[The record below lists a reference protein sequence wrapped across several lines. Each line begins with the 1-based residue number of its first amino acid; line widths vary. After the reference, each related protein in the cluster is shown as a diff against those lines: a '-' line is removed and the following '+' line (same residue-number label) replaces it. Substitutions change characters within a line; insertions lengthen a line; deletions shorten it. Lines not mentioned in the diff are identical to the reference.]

1 MTALETHEELVARML
16 ARVPSE
22 PHIKTKD
29 IDGIV
34 EYMKSLQCGKIMVMA
49 GAGIST
55 SAGIPDFR
63 SPGTGLYDNLA
74 KLNLPYPQ
82 AIFEVGYLVDHP
94 EAFYTLARE
103 LAPGRFRPT
112 VTHAFIKL
120 LADKGL
126 LSVCYTQNIDHLE
139 AICGVP
145 TELIIE
151 AHGSF
156 ATQRCVKCKQ
166 PFPDDAFAAHLRAG
180 TIPRCELP
188 ASSITG
194 SPELGPVD
202 KPEAPVDGLCHG
214 VVKPDIV
221 FFGEPLPKAFF
232 DGFPHTLDADLM
244 LIMGTSLKVHPFA
257 SLAEMG
263 VCPRVLINR
272 DPAGDIGTQAD
283 DVVLL
288 TSCDDAVRQIA
299 RGMGWE
305 AELDAVWEKTAL
317 PSEAWATDTAPE
329 GEDTHLQSELDRIVA
344 NVGKV
349 VGIKKPT
356 DHVDELVAGLSKL
369 DVEEPAG
376 IKTEES
382 MAGEVQEPD
391 AGVRPSEPKD
401 EHSEAATGTTIL

>member
-22 PHIKTKD
+22 PYIKTKD

-34 EYMKSLQCGKIMVMA
+34 QYMKSPQCKKILVMA

-74 KLNLPYPQ
+74 RLNLPYPQ
-82 AIFEVGYLVDHP
+82 AVFELGYLIDHP

-112 VTHAFIKL
+112 MTHSFIKL

-126 LSVCYTQNIDHLE
+126 LNVCYTQQIDCLE
-139 AICGVP
+139 RRAGVP
-145 TELIIE
+145 PELIIE

-156 ATQRCVKCKQ
+156 ATQGCIKCKQ

-180 TIPRCELP
+180 TIPRCSLP
-188 ASSITG
+188 ANLTG

-202 KPEAPVDGLCHG
+202 KRDAPEDGLCHG
-214 VVKPDIV
+214 LIKPDIV
-221 FFGEPLPKAFF
+221 FFGQPLPKAFF
-232 DGFPHTLDADLM
+232 DGFQHTLDADLF
-244 LIMGTSLKVHPFA
+244 LVMGTSLKVHPFA

-272 DPAGDIGTQAD
+272 DPAGDIGRQPD

-288 TSCDDAVRQIA
+288 MDCDDAVRQIA

-305 AELDAVWEKTAL
+305 EELDEAWGKTAL
-317 PSEAWATDTAPE
+317 ESVTSDTEAQPDAD
-329 GEDTHLQSELDRIVA
+329 LQSEVDRIVA

-349 VGIKKPT
+349 VGVKKSA
-356 DHVDELVAGLSKL
+356 DDVDELVAGLSKL
-369 DVEEPAG
+369 
-376 IKTEES
+376 
-382 MAGEVQEPD
+382 EVQEPAARGSD
-391 AGVRPSEPKD
+391 ITEPKD
-401 EHSEAATGTTIL
+401 E